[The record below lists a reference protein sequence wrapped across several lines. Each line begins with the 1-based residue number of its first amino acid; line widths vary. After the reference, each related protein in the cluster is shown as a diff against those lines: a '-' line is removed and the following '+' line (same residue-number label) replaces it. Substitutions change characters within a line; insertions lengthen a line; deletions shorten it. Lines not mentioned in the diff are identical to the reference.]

1 MNAAGTPA
9 ASAGNSVEG
18 RVVIITGGSRGIGL
32 GIARH
37 AGRHGASLVIT
48 GRRQERLDAA
58 SAELADLGIEH
69 LTVAGD
75 IGEHSESH
83 RIVDVT
89 VERFG
94 RLDGLVANAQSFRPV
109 TPLEAVT
116 EADMDLLLDTGPK
129 GALWL
134 MQAALPHFIEQHRGR
149 IVIMATG
156 MGITGAPGY
165 GPDAASNEA
174 LRSLTCTAAREWGTQ
189 GVTANCVLPA
199 SVAHRA
205 PAHRLRPGPRSGVR
219 SDVRRPSARSRRRAR
234 HRRSRHLLAE

>member
-37 AGRHGASLVIT
+37 AGRHGASVVIT

-69 LTVAGD
+69 LTVAGN

-83 RIVDVT
+83 RIVDAT

-129 GALWL
+129 GR
-134 MQAALPHFIEQHRGR
+134 FG
-149 IVIMATG
+149 
-156 MGITGAPGY
+156 
-165 GPDAASNEA
+165 
-174 LRSLTCTAAREWGTQ
+174 
-189 GVTANCVLPA
+189 
-199 SVAHRA
+199 
-205 PAHRLRPGPRSGVR
+205 
-219 SDVRRPSARSRRRAR
+219 
-234 HRRSRHLLAE
+234 